1 MSPWRNQARH
11 FAVVFTIMVV
21 APVRYR
27 PWEVMGMG
35 QVMGPEDLLYDTSG
49 GGVIYTGSSD
59 GWIKRV
65 TVNDSVADTVTR
77 TQGIGKG
84 EGKVEVLVDE
94 VEGVKFKFTDGID
107 VAEDGT
113 IYFTDASYKYSLKN
127 VLSES
132 YWKESLIS
140 YDPSTNLYFW
150 LPTSTWPTGLQSH
163 QINNLWS
170 SAKPPSEVTYNFQ

>member
-65 TVNDSVADTVTR
+65 TVNDSVADTVVRNWANTGGRPLGLALGSNSDILVGDSDKNTR
-77 TQGIGKG
+77 
-84 EGKVEVLVDE
+84 D
-94 VEGVKFKFTDGID
+94 
-107 VAEDGT
+107 
-113 IYFTDASYKYSLKN
+113 
-127 VLSES
+127 
-132 YWKESLIS
+132 W
-140 YDPSTNLYFW
+140 
-150 LPTSTWPTGLQSH
+150 
-163 QINNLWS
+163 
-170 SAKPPSEVTYNFQ
+170 